1 MRAADADCAGG
12 TRAAIGSMF
21 SHSERGPVGWRR
33 DWPMLVALLRTLN
46 QAWRRCPA
54 AMRCLLQE
62 RAHRECI
69 SASES
74 ASLPPRQRNASRTQS
89 NATQRNAAPAVYPL
103 ANAVVCV
110 SLAAAAAAT
119 LSRLADILTPSLS
132 RGPQSAPAALVP
144 AATIG
149 GRREACPDHRRP

>member
-1 MRAADADCAGG
+1 
-12 TRAAIGSMF
+12 
-21 SHSERGPVGWRR
+21 
-33 DWPMLVALLRTLN
+33 MLVALLRTLN
-46 QAWRRCPA
+46 QAQRRCPA

-74 ASLPPRQRNASRTQS
+74 ASLPPRQRKASRTQS
-89 NATQRNAAPAVYPL
+89 NATQRNAAPAVHPL
-103 ANAVVCV
+103 ANANAVVCV
-110 SLAAAAAAT
+110 SLAAAAAAP

-149 GRREACPDHRRP
+149 GRREACSVLSLERVADLDYWRVYRSIRPRVVALVPESAVHINHRS

>member
-1 MRAADADCAGG
+1 MRTAQAG
-12 TRAAIGSMF
+12 REQQIGPMF
-21 SHSERGPVGWRR
+21 SHSEQGPVGWRR
-33 DWPMLVALLRTLN
+33 DWPMLVAQLRTLN
-46 QAWRRCPA
+46 QARRRCPA

-74 ASLPPRQRNASRTQS
+74 ASPPPRQRNATRTQS

-110 SLAAAAAAT
+110 SLAAAAP
-119 LSRLADILTPSLS
+119 LSRLADILAPSLS

-149 GRREACPDHRRP
+149 GRREACPDRRRP